1 MIPGHDYIGLVIP
14 PDDRLLFAAG
24 LVLCAAIAA
33 YLFVKVILHP
43 GKFHEIIN
51 GGNK

>member
-24 LVLCAAIAA
+24 LVLCVVIVA
-33 YLFVKVILHP
+33 YLSPVR
-43 GKFHEIIN
+43 E
-51 GGNK
+51 